1 MTGIL
6 GSNLSLL
13 EKANQNGVLRKSQQK
28 IDNKA
33 LLHYRYKCLIMVDQN
48 QQGGGPSL
56 VVTVFK
62 MG

>member
-1 MTGIL
+1 VVFHSKKQTKNKL
-6 GSNLSLL
+6 VQFYLL
-13 EKANQNGVLRKSQQK
+13 LKSQQK